1 MQIIFF
7 FYFLWD
13 HWVHSGFFENRILLK
28 PLLKDEA
35 YAALQTIL
43 FYMKRLNK
51 SNLWFS
57 FFRMFFVSKVT
68 FRLFITKTRL
78 YSFGPLKPQFYTV
91 NLGFIG
97 VYRGIHLFNLL
108 ISAHN
113 IGFGYSLELP
123 HLGGSNVS
131 RIYVLSWNF
140 YIFHILYKLPELS
153 IWKFS
158 FFGIKY

>member
-1 MQIIFF
+1 
-7 FYFLWD
+7 
-13 HWVHSGFFENRILLK
+13 
-28 PLLKDEA
+28 
-35 YAALQTIL
+35 
-43 FYMKRLNK
+43 
-51 SNLWFS
+51 
-57 FFRMFFVSKVT
+57 MFFVSKVT

-140 YIFHILYKLPELS
+140 ISFIYYINYQNCQSESFHFLVLNTKYILNRRVFVMYFMKS
-153 IWKFS
+153 I
-158 FFGIKY
+158 YMP